1 MAIEAKARQN
11 FIENNNGGVG
21 GLRNDRRGSCEAVRR
36 RRVGP
41 EVRPIPKTRVEQ
53 AHSIQVIP
61 IKQGG
66 WSQGSKV
73 RGVGERRRGAA
84 SRRQCVGAGRSRNG
98 NVGTPAFGR
107 SDELARFEPNA
118 HAHLTPR
125 LLAHPQQLQ
134 VQQQAEHT

>member
-61 IKQGG
+61 IKV
-66 WSQGSKV
+66 SRKCRKIKYTSGSENIV
-73 RGVGERRRGAA
+73 
-84 SRRQCVGAGRSRNG
+84 SN
-98 NVGTPAFGR
+98 T
-107 SDELARFEPNA
+107 
-118 HAHLTPR
+118 
-125 LLAHPQQLQ
+125 
-134 VQQQAEHT
+134 